1 MKCKKALTRGQ
12 HSCLAGVKLALLVL
26 SMLTRNQIW
35 RHVLACWHNTN
46 LLTSANEKQMLAF
59 ADKSVI
65 CWQGRAF
72 PSTKA
77 PQILTKGN
85 SADICLGL
93 LPFAGK
99 NQSKSTDVSWHK
111 RNLLNLASSNDA
123 TLFIK
128 SFHYTGRSLAGAH
141 FSRVSNFSP
150 ETCLSRTILLGGRT
164 VPKMCGRQKSMIR
177 VFREVVL
184 SKRSS
189 ICGPSSL
196 YDKSPMQNCHSALFS
211 LNHAL
216 PDLEVWQKVALLRC
230 IWIISRWRSPYLG
243 MY

>member
-1 MKCKKALTRGQ
+1 MQTKNQ
-12 HSCLAGVKLALLVL
+12 HADIWWQNWQQPN
-26 SMLTRNQIW
+26 MLTRKRFFKYKSDANKFCWCLLKKSNQLKSADKNHI
-35 RHVLACWHNTN
+35 CWH
-46 LLTSANEKQMLAF
+46 
-59 ADKSVI
+59 
-65 CWQGRAF
+65 
-72 PSTKA
+72 
-77 PQILTKGN
+77 
-85 SADICLGL
+85 
-93 LPFAGK
+93 
-99 NQSKSTDVSWHK
+99 
-111 RNLLNLASSNDA
+111 LLNLASSNDA